1 MMFLSD
7 ILGATLRI
15 ATPLVY
21 GVVGETYTER
31 AGILNLGIE
40 GTMYAGAFFGFAA
53 TAVTGSLQLGL
64 LAAIVVGVA
73 SGATMGLFSV
83 TLGTSQH
90 VAGIGITLGLIGISE
105 FVNRLY
111 FGSADGLRRI
121 DSYQKLE
128 PFGPDNIFSQYGLT
142 YIAFLVV
149 VPLGWWVL
157 RSTSFGLGIRAV
169 GENPEAADAAGLSV
183 SFYRYAALMI
193 GSALAAVGGA
203 FITLATLGTFTLG
216 IIAGR
221 GWVVIALV
229 IFGRWRIWR
238 GVFGALVFA
247 GVFSLQL
254 RLRILP
260 GWDAVPFELLLALP
274 YLVVIAALAVSGRNI
289 EYPGAYLKPYRRD

>member
-1 MMFLSD
+1 
-7 ILGATLRI
+7 
-15 ATPLVY
+15 
-21 GVVGETYTER
+21 
-31 AGILNLGIE
+31 
-40 GTMYAGAFFGFAA
+40 
-53 TAVTGSLQLGL
+53 
-64 LAAIVVGVA
+64 
-73 SGATMGLFSV
+73 
-83 TLGTSQH
+83 
-90 VAGIGITLGLIGISE
+90 
-105 FVNRLY
+105 
-111 FGSADGLRRI
+111 
-121 DSYQKLE
+121 
-128 PFGPDNIFSQYGLT
+128 
-142 YIAFLVV
+142 
-149 VPLGWWVL
+149 
-157 RSTSFGLGIRAV
+157 V

-183 SFYRYAALMI
+183 SGYRYAALVI

-254 RLRILP
+254 RLRIVP

-274 YLVVIAALAVSGRNI
+274 YLVVIAALAFSGRNV